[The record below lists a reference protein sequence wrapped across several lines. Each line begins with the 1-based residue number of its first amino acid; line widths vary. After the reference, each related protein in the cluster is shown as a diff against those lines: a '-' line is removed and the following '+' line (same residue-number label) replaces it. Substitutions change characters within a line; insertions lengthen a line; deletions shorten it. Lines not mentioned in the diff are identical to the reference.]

1 MGTYVS
7 FRLVVSKI
15 SRGSRGGYPL
25 AALGKIKAQSSHK
38 FTVAGDTSNKDTV
51 APTLVR
57 AHA

>member
-7 FRLVVSKI
+7 FRFVV
-15 SRGSRGGYPL
+15 R
-25 AALGKIKAQSSHK
+25 KIKAQSSHK